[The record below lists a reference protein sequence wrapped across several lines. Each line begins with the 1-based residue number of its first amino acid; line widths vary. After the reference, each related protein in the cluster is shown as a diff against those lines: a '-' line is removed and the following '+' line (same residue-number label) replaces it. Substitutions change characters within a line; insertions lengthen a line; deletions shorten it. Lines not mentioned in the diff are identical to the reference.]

1 MIPFKS
7 NFWTYLFDA
16 TFDNRHGE
24 VGDVLK
30 IDEKRVKIPLVT
42 LSVAS
47 KQPDKIEKNETM
59 V

>member
-7 NFWTYLFDA
+7 NFWNYLFDA

-24 VGDVLK
+24 VCDV
-30 IDEKRVKIPLVT
+30 VKLMKK
-42 LSVAS
+42 S
-47 KQPDKIEKNETM
+47 KNTFSNFIRC

>member
-7 NFWTYLFDA
+7 NFWNYLFDA

-47 KQPDKIEKNETM
+47 KQPDNIIK
-59 V
+59 